1 MDKGLEVEGV
11 RIVIGGDVDDVI
23 IDGEEYQQ
31 MLSDIKA
38 MKGMDGDQRKAYSM
52 VIMARM
58 MGEQSL
64 PSAGKTHDGLVY
76 HPRLLM
82 IYKLSNR
89 EWFVLRM

>member
-1 MDKGLEVEGV
+1 MDKGLEVRGV
-11 RIVIGGDVDDVI
+11 RIVIGEGVDDVI

-64 PSAGKTHDGLVY
+64 PSAGKTT
-76 HPRLLM
+76 
-82 IYKLSNR
+82 NT
-89 EWFVLRM
+89 